1 MRASARIAAWCFVTI
16 ESRHF
21 DTDDLHGIVETWHYD
36 HATGMQYLTAE
47 QDVTDIVELNKAEM
61 VASIDQKYGDGKR
74 VARIP
79 ALVLEQWQKDGTIGP
94 TDPATGRA
102 NVIDP
107 RKLLRRLDDP
117 SYVHFRTF
125 RGSLSR

>member
-1 MRASARIAAWCFVTI
+1 MTI

-21 DTDDLHGIVETWHYD
+21 DTDDLNGIVETWHFD

-61 VASIDQKYGDGKR
+61 ALSLDQRYGDGKR

-79 ALVLEQWQKDGTIGP
+79 ALVLEQWQRDGTLGP
-94 TDPATGRA
+94 TDPVTGRA
-102 NVIDP
+102 PVLDAQ
-107 RKLLRRLDDP
+107 KLLRRLDDP
-117 SYVHFRTF
+117 SFVHLRTF
-125 RGSLSR
+125 RGRLSR